1 MFEIFDGTSTIT
13 SISDV
18 PYDQGKQV
26 LVVWTA
32 SMIEGNEVEPSVSS
46 YSLWRRSET
55 SNNALANSKK
65 EDILVN
71 GIPWSF
77 IVSMPI
83 EGFEEYSYVAPTL
96 RDSTGDGMFWS
107 TFMVSAHTTDPQVF
121 FQSDPDS
128 GYSTDNLAPAA
139 PEGLMAQQ
147 LSGNDI
153 LLSWE
158 KVTDEDFDY
167 YKVYR
172 STESD
177 IDPSATEVFIETS
190 DTTFTD
196 TEIDFDIIYYY
207 AVSAVDYNG
216 NEGSLSIEIN
226 TIITGIN
233 SEGIIPDEFILY
245 QNYPNPFNPQTV
257 IRFALP
263 KVSEVTLVIYSLQ
276 GEEIER
282 SVEGELNAG
291 YHEIRWN
298 GSAVASGIY
307 IYRIQAGNF
316 VQTRKMVL
324 LK

>member
-1 MFEIFDGTSTIT
+1 
-13 SISDV
+13 
-18 PYDQGKQV
+18 
-26 LVVWTA
+26 
-32 SMIEGNEVEPSVSS
+32 
-46 YSLWRRSET
+46 
-55 SNNALANSKK
+55 
-65 EDILVN
+65 
-71 GIPWSF
+71 
-77 IVSMPI
+77 
-83 EGFEEYSYVAPTL
+83 
-96 RDSTGDGMFWS
+96 
-107 TFMVSAHTTDPQVF
+107 
-121 FQSDPDS
+121 
-128 GYSTDNLAPAA
+128 
-139 PEGLMAQQ
+139 MAQQ

-177 IDPSATEVFIETS
+177 IDPSATEVFFETS

-196 TEIDFDIIYYY
+196 TKIDFDIIYYY